1 MNSYMKVFSI
11 LLAVLLLY
19 LYPIYTAFQQQDD
32 LSELVAMKATTT
44 FVDSVRDKGYISPTM
59 YNDFVEAL
67 SVTGLVFDVQ
77 IQHESK
83 KYVPVYTDVT
93 RPETFQN
100 RYELHTDNFYQA
112 QIMATLFPEQSVRKD
127 DPLRRYKLRIGD
139 TFAVTVANKS
149 RTPGTVMFDFINNAV
164 SASEKI
170 VIPYGGVV
178 RNEVD

>member
-1 MNSYMKVFSI
+1 MNSYMKVFAI

-19 LYPIYTAFQQQDD
+19 IYPIYSAFQQQDD
-32 LSELVAMKATTT
+32 ISDLVAMKATTT

-67 SVTGLVFDVQ
+67 SATGLVFDVQ
-77 IQHESK
+77 MLHESK
-83 KYVPVYTDVT
+83 KYVPVYMDVT

-100 RYELHTDNFYQA
+100 RYELHTDNFYLA
-112 QIMATLFPEQSVRKD
+112 QIMATLFPDQSLSKD
-127 DPLRRYKLRIGD
+127 DPLRRYRLRVGD
-139 TFAVTVANKS
+139 SFAVTVFNKS
-149 RTPGTVMFDFINNAV
+149 RTPGTVMFDFMNNAI
-164 SASEKI
+164 SPSEKI